1 MDVAGEPALC
11 PSLRDARE
19 GAAAVRTNKSHAA
32 SLLCIS
38 ITIASV
44 RVQAL
49 PATAIQTI
57 ARKSVE
63 NDCVISLSFG
73 IFSFSLN
80 RNKRERKVQIN
91 YLFIFSSL
99 KNKRKKTK
107 QKRRN
112 FVVSNALSSIKSNGC
127 CG

>member
-1 MDVAGEPALC
+1 MPDLIRQLAHSRFVRPTVLTN
-11 PSLRDARE
+11 LR
-19 GAAAVRTNKSHAA
+19 AA
-32 SLLCIS
+32 SVLCAS
-38 ITIASV
+38 ITIASE

-49 PATAIQTI
+49 LATAIQTI

-63 NDCVISLSFG
+63 NNRVISLSFG

-80 RNKRERKVQIN
+80 RNKRERKVQTN
-91 YLFIFSSL
+91 YFFIFSSL
-99 KNKRKKTK
+99 KTKEEKTK

-112 FVVSNALSSIKSNGC
+112 FVVSNALTSIKSNGC